1 MEDLRTISEDLPLPL
16 DTDGDVGGLL
26 AMTLFFDSHAPLTQY
41 YTINANLA
49 IKIQTFNFPT

>member
-26 AMTLFFDSHAPLTQY
+26 AMTLLFDSHAPLTQY
-41 YTINANLA
+41 YSLNANLA
-49 IKIQTFNFPT
+49 IKI